1 MRYINMPCI
10 AIEDLEQ
17 ELIIQFGRDFINDTG
32 DLTTFLF
39 GEWRD
44 EGPFIPLFIGEL
56 DEDEYEAEIQA
67 NEHRFRLWNCIVTF
81 LGDLF
86 PNTNCVLIMV
96 E

>member
-1 MRYINMPCI
+1 MKYVNIPCI
-10 AIEDLEQ
+10 TIEDLEQ
-17 ELIIQFGRDFINDTG
+17 ELIIQFGRDFIDDTG
-32 DLTTFLF
+32 DLATFLF
-39 GEWRD
+39 GKWCN

-67 NEHRFRLWNCIVTF
+67 NEHRFYLGNCITTF

-86 PNTNCVLIMV
+86 PNTNCILVMV